1 MNRPSE
7 KNPAKIAYFLS
18 IIFGAIILFSADT
31 LSKTYAA
38 YATIAGF
45 ALLMFGLYKSTTS
58 WVTENPHPKKN
69 KEPYEFYEEDKPA
82 NKENNK

>member
-1 MNRPSE
+1 
-7 KNPAKIAYFLS
+7 
-18 IIFGAIILFSADT
+18 
-31 LSKTYAA
+31 
-38 YATIAGF
+38 
-45 ALLMFGLYKSTTS
+45 MFGLYKSTTS